1 MQEGGEGGE
10 CTRCY
15 ISVPPTGAQ
24 VPITSYT
31 CIQPNL
37 VGFLNLGQCTVSN
50 GLQYCETEPV
60 PFY

>member
-1 MQEGGEGGE
+1 MERGESAPDVM
-10 CTRCY
+10 Y
-15 ISVPPTGAQ
+15 PFPPTGAQ

-50 GLQYCETEPV
+50 GLQYCGTEPV